1 MEQDF
6 IYIKEMDIQSDS
18 EVRNV
23 DIRIRSIVEGVEN
36 QWETTGEYK
45 WDGRQHMLAY
55 TDYTGNAITK
65 NGIYADGEKMLLH
78 RVGAI
83 TCDMLFDTLTA
94 TMVDYK
100 AYMVGAKFLLHTET
114 YSIEEN
120 ETGLIIRVQYTLDD
134 NSGHT
139 PIVGEQEI
147 AVSFHKL

>member
-6 IYIKEMDIQSDS
+6 IYIKETAAGS
-18 EVRNV
+18 ESAVRNV
-23 DIRIRSIVEGVEN
+23 AIRIKSIVEGVDS

-65 NGIYADGEKMLLH
+65 NGIFADQEKMLLH

-120 ETGLIIRVQYTLDD
+120 ETGLTIRVQYTLDD
-134 NSGHT
+134 SSGHT

-147 AVSFHKL
+147 VAAFN